1 MCCHMVPEFQ
11 LALQELQINPADQKI
26 IPGGGELSAN
36 KRIEIQFKRGLD
48 MTRGKGE
55 HKLYQGTR
63 ADLGSSKAV
72 LRSMLSWTDEFIILN
87 KIYQF
92 LR

>member
-11 LALQELQINPADQKI
+11 LAFQELQINPADQKI

-55 HKLYQGTR
+55 HKLSQGTR

-72 LRSMLSWTDEFIILN
+72 LRSMLRWTDEFIILN